1 MLMCLVLVSCSSM
14 SLMGNTNSNAM
25 SNTYK
30 INAEKK
36 QQKDSVLVVVKDSTL
51 TRERQRGDTVYRDR
65 VVYRDRIEYRDRW
78 RERIVQDT
86 VVVRD
91 SIVQVVENPPQKY
104 VPKFYK
110 WSAAVLWIGIALLL
124 LYLILKA
131 KLRFP

>member
-1 MLMCLVLVSCSSM
+1 M
-14 SLMGNTNSNAM
+14 
-25 SNTYK
+25 
-30 INAEKK
+30 
-36 QQKDSVLVVVKDSTL
+36 VKDSTL

-110 WSAAVLWIGIALLL
+110 CSAAVLWIGIALLL

>member
-1 MLMCLVLVSCSSM
+1 M
-14 SLMGNTNSNAM
+14 
-25 SNTYK
+25 
-30 INAEKK
+30 
-36 QQKDSVLVVVKDSTL
+36 VKDSTL

-110 WSAAVLWIGIALLL
+110 RCTIALWLIVLL
-124 LYLILKA
+124 VIGYGLWSWRTKWFRIGN
-131 KLRFP
+131 